1 MQIGLNIG
9 SSYVK
14 VASKGGIKSFPSL
27 VGTLDLTEFS
37 LVEQDV
43 IAFPDH
49 SVFVGNAAIT
59 QSALPYRR
67 ESRNW
72 ILSDEWYYLF
82 LAALTE
88 VSSATRL
95 DVDIVTGLP
104 LGFFSDR
111 ELLRAR
117 ILGSHDIKR
126 LGRTRQI
133 FNIRSVRVIPE
144 TFGTHFYVC
153 INELGAMQNDL
164 MHKKVGYLD
173 VGSKT
178 TNFQAVQN
186 MESLSRESGTID
198 YGCWDVVRSLHGWLS
213 NEFPRLQLAEHQV
226 LDAMT
231 QGFITYDGEKVDIM
245 PRVLMYSKNLRN
257 AVDAALSRFWE
268 DNSGSFDAF
277 FLTGGGYNIVQDIMR
292 EKFKQAQVVE
302 EPFYANA
309 IGMYRFSK
317 YVELHAGN

>member
-1 MQIGLNIG
+1 MHIGLNIG

-14 VASKGGIKSFPSL
+14 IASKSGVKSFPSL
-27 VGTLDLTEFS
+27 VGTLDATDFS
-37 LVEQDV
+37 LLEQDV

-59 QSALPYRR
+59 QSILPYRR

-88 VSSATRL
+88 VSTATRL
-95 DVDIVTGLP
+95 EVSIVTGLP
-104 LGFFSDR
+104 LGFYKDKD
-111 ELLRAR
+111 LLKAR
-117 ILGSHDIKR
+117 IIGMHEIKR
-126 LGRTRQI
+126 AGRTKQV
-133 FNIRSVRVIPE
+133 FNVNDVRIIPE
-144 TFGTHFYVC
+144 TFGTHFYVA
-153 INELGAMQNDL
+153 INEQGNIQTDL
-164 MHKKVGYLD
+164 MHKKIGYLD

-186 MESLSRESGTID
+186 MASISKQSGTID
-198 YGCWDVVRSLHGWLS
+198 YGCWDIVRSLQGWIS
-213 NEFPRLQLAEHQV
+213 NEFPRIQLAEHQV
-226 LDAMT
+226 LHA
-231 QGFITYDGEKVDIM
+231 ITDGYIMYDGEKVDLSAK
-245 PRVLMYSKNLRN
+245 VLQYSKNLRN

-268 DNSGSFDAF
+268 DDSGSFDAF
-277 FLTGGGYNIVQDIMR
+277 YVTGGGNTIVKDIMQA
-292 EKFKQAQVVE
+292 KFKQARVVA

-317 YVELHAGN
+317 YVEQHAS

>member
-1 MQIGLNIG
+1 MYIGLNVG
-9 SSYVK
+9 SSYTK
-14 VASKGGIKSFPSL
+14 FASKSGVKSFPSL

-43 IAFPDH
+43 IAFPEH

-88 VSSATRL
+88 VSAATRL

-104 LGFFSDR
+104 LGFYSDR

-117 ILGSHDIKR
+117 ILGAHEVKR
-126 LGRTRQI
+126 MGRSRQI
-133 FNIRSVRVIPE
+133 FNIRTVRVIPE
-144 TFGTHFYVC
+144 TFGTHFYVT
-153 INELGAMQNDL
+153 IDEAGRIQNDL
-164 MHKKVGYLD
+164 MQKKVGYLD

-186 MESLSRESGTID
+186 MESITKESGTID
-198 YGCWDVVRSLHGWLS
+198 YGCWDIVRSLHGWMQ

-226 LDAMT
+226 LAALTDR
-231 QGFITYDGEKVDIM
+231 FIMYDGEKIDITS
-245 PRVLMYSKNLRN
+245 RVLMYSKNLRN
-257 AVDAALSRFWE
+257 AVDAAMSRFWE

-277 FLTGGGYNIVQDIMR
+277 FLTGGGYNIVEDIITN
-292 EKFKQAQVVE
+292 KFRQAKVVDD
-302 EPFYANA
+302 PFHANA
-309 IGMYRFSK
+309 IGMYRFAK
-317 YVELHAGN
+317 YVEQHA